1 MLDMDLAVLY
11 DVSTKVL
18 LQAVKRNQKRF
29 PPDFMFKLTKQ
40 EVTNL
45 RSQIVTSSGWGG
57 RRYLPYVFTEQ
68 GVAML
73 SSVLRSE
80 RAVLV
85 NIEIM
90 RTFARLRR
98 ILSSHEN
105 LKQKIDQLEQK
116 YDSKFRV
123 VFDALRRLMAP
134 PAQDKP
140 SIGFKTDASE

>member
-1 MLDMDLAVLY
+1 MLDKDLAVLY
-11 DVSTKVL
+11 RVSTRVL
-18 LQAVKRNQKRF
+18 VQAVTRNRKRF

-40 EVTNL
+40 EVTRL
-45 RSQIVTSSGWGG
+45 RSQIVISNGRGG

-90 RTFARLRR
+90 RTFARLRQ
-98 ILSSHEN
+98 IISSHEG
-105 LKQKIDQLEQK
+105 LRRKIDQLEEK
-116 YDSKFRV
+116 FDSKFRT
-123 VFDALRRLMAP
+123 VFEALRNLMALP
-134 PAQDKP
+134 VQEKP
-140 SIGFKTDASE
+140 SIGFKTEASE